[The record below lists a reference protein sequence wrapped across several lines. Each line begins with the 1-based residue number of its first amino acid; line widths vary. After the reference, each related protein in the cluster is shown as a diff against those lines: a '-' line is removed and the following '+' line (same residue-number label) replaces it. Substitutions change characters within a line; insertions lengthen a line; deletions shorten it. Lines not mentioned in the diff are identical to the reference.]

1 MNCQEFRDAA
11 MDLVDGTLAPAAE
24 AAARAH
30 ERDCAACA
38 AIIETVRRQSALL
51 SRIRRP
57 EPPQD
62 LGGRIERAL
71 GSRGKVVHLSTW
83 RAWTVAAAAA
93 IAVTVGLIAAPR
105 PASPERA
112 VQIVDVELP
121 NRGAF
126 LGRIT
131 PTQENPEAS
140 LLDPLEAPD
149 SP

>member
-1 MNCQEFRDAA
+1 MNCQEFCDAA
-11 MDLVDGTLAPAAE
+11 LDLVDGTPSP
-24 AAARAH
+24 AARAH
-30 ERDCAACA
+30 ERDCTACA
-38 AIIETVRRQSALL
+38 AIVETVRRQSALL
-51 SRIRRP
+51 SRVRRP

-71 GSRGKVVHLSTW
+71 GSRGKVVHLNRW

-93 IAVTVGLIAAPR
+93 IAVAVGLIAAPR
-105 PASPERA
+105 SAAPERA

-121 NRGAF
+121 NRGSF

-131 PTQENPEAS
+131 PTLENPEAS
-140 LLDPLEAPD
+140 LLDPLVTPD